1 MKSHLGRQ
9 CPISDTLERSAAMK
23 ARRNL
28 STMFLG
34 CFVTIVFLIGAIPVQ
49 APAEDVI
56 KLKYSDIYAP
66 AHKNGILA
74 QQWCKEVEKRTN
86 GRVKI
91 THFPGGTLT
100 PPPQTYDSVVKGIAD
115 IGHTLAAY
123 SAGRFL
129 LTEVFGQPIGFTS
142 GYQATKTLNEYY
154 KKFKP
159 KEFDDTKIMYIHGH
173 GPGMFQTVKPVS
185 SIDDVKGLRIKANTE
200 NKGIADAMGASPVAL
215 PITETYDACQKGLL
229 DGLLLPIEPLKGW
242 KFADVIK
249 AVIVSPPM
257 AYTAPIPVFMNKDKW
272 NSLPKDI
279 QETIEKINEEWAEK
293 QAKLWNELDKEATDL
308 AKQKGIKII
317 QTSPEKNAEVAE
329 KMKVVQADWV
339 KKVNAKGL
347 PGQEALDFCLE
358 YVKTHPQP

>member
-1 MKSHLGRQ
+1 MK
-9 CPISDTLERSAAMK
+9 
-23 ARRNL
+23 RNL
-28 STMFLG
+28 AAKFACWIIVILFLM
-34 CFVTIVFLIGAIPVQ
+34 GAVPLLVQ
-49 APAEDVI
+49 AQEKVI

-66 AHKNGILA
+66 AHKNGMLA

-129 LTEVFGQPIGFTS
+129 LTEVLGQPIGFTS
-142 GYQATKTLNEYY
+142 GYQATMTANEYY

-185 SIDDVKGLRIKANTE
+185 SINDIKGLRIKANTE
-200 NKGIADAMGASPVAL
+200 NAAIAIALGAAPVAL
-215 PITETYDACQKGLL
+215 PITETYDACQKGLV

-249 AVIVSPPM
+249 AVIECPSM
-257 AYTAPIPVFMNKDKW
+257 LYTAPICVFMNKDKW
-272 NSLPKDI
+272 NSLSKQD
-279 QETIEKINEEWAEK
+279 QEIIEKINEEWVEK
-293 QAKLWNELDKEATDL
+293 QAKLWNELDKEATEL

-317 QTSPEKNAEVAE
+317 TATKEQDAQVAE
-329 KMKVVQADWV
+329 KMKTVKEEWV
-339 KKVNAKGL
+339 KKTAAKGL
-347 PGQEALDFCLE
+347 PAQEALDFCVE
-358 YVKTHPQP
+358 YVKSHP

>member
-1 MKSHLGRQ
+1 MKRGL
-9 CPISDTLERSAAMK
+9 AAG
-23 ARRNL
+23 
-28 STMFLG
+28 SF
-34 CFVTIVFLIGAIPVQ
+34 CWIVAVLLVIGALAVQVQ
-49 APAEDVI
+49 AEQKVI
-56 KLKYSDIYAP
+56 KLKYSDIFAP
-66 AHKNGILA
+66 SHKNGMLA

-115 IGHTLAAY
+115 IGQTLAAY

-129 LTEVFGQPIGFTS
+129 LTEVLAQPIGFTS
-142 GYQATKTLNEYY
+142 GFQATYTSNEYY

-200 NKGIADAMGASPVAL
+200 NAPIVTAMGASPVAL
-215 PITETYDACQKGLL
+215 PITETYDACQKGLV
-229 DGLLLPIEPLKGW
+229 DGLLLPMEPLKGW

-249 AVIVSPPM
+249 SVIVCPSM
-257 AYTAPIPVFMNKDKW
+257 AYTAPICVFMNKDKW
-272 NSLPKDI
+272 NSLSKEDQGI
-279 QETIEKINEEWAEK
+279 IEKINEEWVEK
-293 QAKLWNELDKEATDL
+293 QAKLWNELDKEAADL

-317 QTSPEKNAEVAE
+317 TVSKEQDAAVAE
-329 KMKVVQADWV
+329 KMKAVKEEWV
-339 KKVNAKGL
+339 KKTAAKEL
-347 PGQEALDFCLE
+347 PAKEALDFCVE
-358 YVKTHPQP
+358 YVKSHP

>member
-1 MKSHLGRQ
+1 MKRTRGITGPVFAWIL
-9 CPISDTLERSAAMK
+9 M
-23 ARRNL
+23 
-28 STMFLG
+28 
-34 CFVTIVFLIGAIPVQ
+34 IVFVFGALPFWAQ
-49 APAEDVI
+49 AADVI

-129 LTEVFGQPIGFTS
+129 LTEVLGQPIGFTS
-142 GYQATKTLNEYY
+142 GHQATKTCNEYY

-185 SIDDVKGLRIKANTE
+185 SMDDIKGLRIKANTE
-200 NKGIADAMGASPVAL
+200 NAGIATALGAAPVAL

-249 AVIVSPPM
+249 TVIVSPPM

-272 NSLPKDI
+272 NALPKDI
-279 QETIEKINEEWAEK
+279 QDTIEKINEEWVDK
-293 QAKLWNELDKEATDL
+293 QAKQWDELDKEATDL
-308 AKQKGIKII
+308 AKEKGIKII
-317 QTSPEKNAEVAE
+317 TLSNEQNAQVAE
-329 KMKVVQADWV
+329 KMKTVKEDWV
-339 KKVNAKGL
+339 KKTSAKGL
-347 PGQEALDFCLE
+347 PAQEALDFCIN
-358 YVKTHPQP
+358 YVKNNP

>member
-1 MKSHLGRQ
+1 MK
-9 CPISDTLERSAAMK
+9 MK
-23 ARRNL
+23 RGFVLVSFCWIIAIL
-28 STMFLG
+28 FL
-34 CFVTIVFLIGAIPVQ
+34 VGAVPLQVQ
-49 APAEDVI
+49 AQEKVI
-56 KLKYSDIYAP
+56 KLKFSDIYAP

-74 QQWCKEVEKRTN
+74 QQWCKEVDKRTN

-115 IGHTLAAY
+115 VGHTLAAY

-129 LTEVFGQPIGFTS
+129 LTEVFGQPLGFTS
-142 GYQATKTLNEYY
+142 GYQATKTLTEFM
-154 KKFKP
+154 KKMQP

-185 SIDDVKGLRIKANTE
+185 SIDDVKNLRIKANTE
-200 NKGIADAMGASPVAL
+200 NKEIVVALGAAPVAL

-242 KFADVIK
+242 KFGDVIK
-249 AVIVSPPM
+249 TVIVCPPM

-272 NSLPKDI
+272 NSISKEDQKI
-279 QETIEKINEEWAEK
+279 IEQINEEWTEK
-293 QAKLWNELDKEATDL
+293 QAKQWNELDKEAEEL

-317 QTSPEKNAEVAE
+317 TATPEQQAQVAE
-329 KMKVVQADWV
+329 KMKTVRAEWV
-339 KKVNAKGL
+339 KKTAAKGL
-347 PGQEALDFCLE
+347 PAQEAMDFCLE
-358 YVKTHPQP
+358 YIKTHP

>member
-1 MKSHLGRQ
+1 MK
-9 CPISDTLERSAAMK
+9 T
-23 ARRNL
+23 RRDFGVL
-28 STMFLG
+28 FLG
-34 CFVTIVFLIGAIPVQ
+34 CLITIFFLIGAVPQQ
-49 APAEDVI
+49 APAQDVI

-66 AHKNGILA
+66 SHKNGLLA
-74 QQWCKEVEKRTN
+74 QQWCKEVEKRTK

-91 THFPGGTLT
+91 SYFPSGTLT

-129 LTEVFGQPIGFTS
+129 LTEVLGQPIGFTS
-142 GYQATKTLNEYY
+142 GYQATMTCNEYY

-173 GPGMFQTVKPVS
+173 GPGTFQTVKPLS
-185 SIDDVKGLRIKANTE
+185 SIDQIKGLRIKANTE
-200 NKGIADAMGASPVAL
+200 NAGIASAMGAAPVAL
-215 PITETYDACQKGLL
+215 PITETYDACLKGLL

-249 AVIVSPPM
+249 TVFVSPPM

-279 QETIEKINEEWAEK
+279 QDTIEKINEEWVVK
-293 QAKLWNELDKEATDL
+293 QAKQWNELDKEAADL

-317 QTSPEKNAEVAE
+317 KLSKEQNDKVAE
-329 KMKVVQADWV
+329 KMKAVKEEWV
-339 KKVNAKGL
+339 KKTSAKGL
-347 PGQEALDFCLE
+347 PAQEALDFCID

>member
-1 MKSHLGRQ
+1 MK
-9 CPISDTLERSAAMK
+9 K
-23 ARRNL
+23 RRDL
-28 STMFLG
+28 AVLVFGFILAII
-34 CFVTIVFLIGAIPVQ
+34 FVVGAVPFQ
-49 APAEDVI
+49 AQAQEVI

-74 QQWCKEVEKRTN
+74 QEWCKEVEKRTN
-86 GRVKI
+86 GKVKI

-129 LTEVFGQPIGFTS
+129 LTEVLGQPIGFTS
-142 GYQATKTLNEYY
+142 GHQATKTCNEYY

-173 GPGMFQTVKPVS
+173 GPGMFQTVKTTS
-185 SIDDVKGLRIKANTE
+185 SIDDIKGLRIKANTE
-200 NKGIADAMGASPVAL
+200 NAGIATAMGAAPVAL

-249 AVIVSPPM
+249 TVFVSPSM

-279 QETIEKINEEWAEK
+279 QDTIEKINVEWIDK
-293 QAKLWNELDKEATDL
+293 QAKQWDELDKEATDL
-308 AKQKGIKII
+308 ANQKGIKII
-317 QTSPEKNAEVAE
+317 TLSKEQDAKVAE
-329 KMKVVQADWV
+329 KMKAVKEDWV
-339 KKVNAKGL
+339 KKTSAKGL
-347 PGQEALDFCLE
+347 PAQEALDFCID
-358 YVKTHPQP
+358 YVKKNP

>member
-1 MKSHLGRQ
+1 MKTKRDFAVLFFG
-9 CPISDTLERSAAMK
+9 CVI
-23 ARRNL
+23 
-28 STMFLG
+28 TMA
-34 CFVTIVFLIGAIPVQ
+34 FLIGAVPLQVQ
-49 APAEDVI
+49 AQEKVI
-56 KLKYSDIYAP
+56 KLKFSDIYAP
-66 AHKNGILA
+66 AHANGVLA
-74 QQWCKEVEKRTN
+74 QQWCKEVDKRTN

-129 LTEVFGQPIGFTS
+129 LTEVFGQPLGFTS
-142 GYQATKTLNEYY
+142 GYQATKTMTEFI
-154 KKFKP
+154 KKMKP

-200 NKGIADAMGASPVAL
+200 NKEIAIALGAAPVAL

-242 KFADVIK
+242 KFSDVIK
-249 AVIVSPPM
+249 TVIVCPPM

-272 NSLPKDI
+272 NSISSEDQKI
-279 QETIEKINEEWAEK
+279 IEQINAEWTEK
-293 QAKLWNELDKEATDL
+293 QAKLWNELDKEATEL
-308 AKQKGIKII
+308 AKHKGLKII
-317 QTSPEKNAEVAE
+317 TATPEQQAQVAE
-329 KMKVVQADWV
+329 KMKAVRAAWV
-339 KKVNAKGL
+339 KKTAAKGL
-347 PGQEALDFCLE
+347 PAQEAMDFCLE
-358 YVKTHPQP
+358 YIKAHPQP

>member
-1 MKSHLGRQ
+1 MKRDLAA
-9 CPISDTLERSAAMK
+9 RSFCWII
-23 ARRNL
+23 
-28 STMFLG
+28 TFL
-34 CFVTIVFLIGAIPVQ
+34 FVMGAVPLLVH
-49 APAEDVI
+49 AEQKVI

-66 AHKNGILA
+66 AHKNGMLA
-74 QQWCKEVEKRTN
+74 QQWCKEVEKRTD

-91 THFPGGTLT
+91 THFPGRTLT

-129 LTEVFGQPIGFTS
+129 LTEVLAQPIGFTS
-142 GYQATKTLNEYY
+142 GYQATYTCNEYY

-185 SIDDVKGLRIKANTE
+185 SIDNIKGLRIKANTE
-200 NKGIADAMGASPVAL
+200 NAPIVTALGGAPVAL
-215 PITETYDACQKGLL
+215 PITETYDACQKGLV

-249 AVIVSPPM
+249 AVIECPPM
-257 AYTAPIPVFMNKDKW
+257 SYTAPILVFMNKDKW
-272 NSLPKDI
+272 NSLSKQD
-279 QETIEKINEEWAEK
+279 QEIIEKINEEWVEK
-293 QAKLWNELDKEATDL
+293 QAKLWNELDKEATEL

-317 QTSPEKNAEVAE
+317 KATKEQDTQVAE
-329 KMKVVQADWV
+329 KMKTVKEEWV
-339 KKVNAKGL
+339 KKTAAKGL
-347 PGQEALDFCLE
+347 PAQEALDFCIE
-358 YVKTHPQP
+358 YVKSHP

>member
-1 MKSHLGRQ
+1 MKRRRELAL
-9 CPISDTLERSAAMK
+9 PI
-23 ARRNL
+23 
-28 STMFLG
+28 FG
-34 CFVTIVFLIGAIPVQ
+34 CILAVVLIIGAAPFQ
-49 APAEDVI
+49 AQAQEVI

-86 GRVKI
+86 GKVKI

-129 LTEVFGQPIGFTS
+129 LTEVLGQPIGFTS
-142 GYQATKTLNEYY
+142 GYQATKTCNAYY
-154 KKFKP
+154 RKFKP

-185 SIDDVKGLRIKANTE
+185 SIDDVKNLRIKANTE
-200 NKGIADAMGASPVAL
+200 NAGIARALGASPVAL
-215 PITETYDACQKGLL
+215 PITETYDACLKGLL

-249 AVIVSPPM
+249 TVIVCPSM
-257 AYTAPIPVFMNKDKW
+257 SYTAPIPVFMNKDKW

-279 QETIEKINEEWAEK
+279 QNTIEQINEEWIEK
-293 QAKLWNELDKEATDL
+293 QAKLWNELDKEAVDL
-308 AKQKGIKII
+308 ANQKGIKII
-317 QTSPEKNAEVAE
+317 TSTKEQVDQVAE
-329 KMKVVQADWV
+329 KMKTVKAEWV
-339 KKVNAKGL
+339 KATSAKGL
-347 PGQEALDFCLE
+347 PAQEALDFCIE
-358 YVKTHPQP
+358 YVKNNP

>member
-1 MKSHLGRQ
+1 MLQRTRTAYLHRNG
-9 CPISDTLERSAAMK
+9 
-23 ARRNL
+23 AR
-28 STMFLG
+28 
-34 CFVTIVFLIGAIPVQ
+34 
-49 APAEDVI
+49 
-56 KLKYSDIYAP
+56 KLKS
-66 AHKNGILA
+66 
-74 QQWCKEVEKRTN
+74 ETN
-86 GRVKI
+86 GKVKI

-129 LTEVFGQPIGFTS
+129 LTEVLGQPIGFTS
-142 GYQATKTLNEYY
+142 GHQATKTCNEYY

-159 KEFDDTKIMYIHGH
+159 RNSMTQRSCIFTAMDRACSKLSNPCLRWMTLRVCES
-173 GPGMFQTVKPVS
+173 KP
-185 SIDDVKGLRIKANTE
+185 ILKNA
-200 NKGIADAMGASPVAL
+200 GIATAMGAAPVAL

-249 AVIVSPPM
+249 TVFVAPSM

-279 QETIEKINEEWAEK
+279 QDTIEKINAEWIEK
-293 QAKLWNELDKEATDL
+293 QAKQWDELDKEATEL

-317 QTSPEKNAEVAE
+317 TLTKEQDAQVAD
-329 KMKVVQADWV
+329 KMKTVKEDWV
-339 KKVNAKGL
+339 KKTSAKGL
-347 PGQEALDFCLE
+347 PAQEALDFCID
-358 YVKTHPQP
+358 YVKKNP

>member
-1 MKSHLGRQ
+1 MKRRRELAV
-9 CPISDTLERSAAMK
+9 PIFA
-23 ARRNL
+23 
-28 STMFLG
+28 
-34 CFVTIVFLIGAIPVQ
+34 FVLAIIFVVGAVPFQ
-49 APAEDVI
+49 AQAQDVI

-86 GRVKI
+86 GKVKI

-129 LTEVFGQPIGFTS
+129 LTEVLGQPIGFTS
-142 GYQATKTLNEYY
+142 GYQATKTCNAYY

-185 SIDDVKGLRIKANTE
+185 SIDDIKGRRIKANTE
-200 NKGIADAMGASPVAL
+200 NAPIAVALGAAPVAL
-215 PITETYDACQKGLL
+215 PITETYDACLKGLL

-249 AVIVSPPM
+249 TVIVMS
-257 AYTAPIPVFMNKDKW
+257 
-272 NSLPKDI
+272 SH
-279 QETIEKINEEWAEK
+279 
-293 QAKLWNELDKEATDL
+293 
-308 AKQKGIKII
+308 
-317 QTSPEKNAEVAE
+317 
-329 KMKVVQADWV
+329 VVHGSDSCVHEQ
-339 KKVNAKGL
+339 G
-347 PGQEALDFCLE
+347 
-358 YVKTHPQP
+358 